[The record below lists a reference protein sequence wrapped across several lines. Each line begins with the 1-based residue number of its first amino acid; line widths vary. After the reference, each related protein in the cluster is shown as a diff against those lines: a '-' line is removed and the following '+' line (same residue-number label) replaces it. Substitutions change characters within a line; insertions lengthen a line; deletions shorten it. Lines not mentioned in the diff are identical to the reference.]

1 MAKPSFPP
9 PSVALWGG
17 WYANI
22 LELST
27 FDTPEEQ
34 QTFLREHALVQAL
47 ASVEETKNMTDL
59 WTAVR
64 RIPEQTVMQLN
75 SPLLDDLR
83 KVSNAPLLGRCFCST
98 ERYAALAAHGHD
110 LAELIRW
117 NKDASLE
124 TVSFCLDRDGAV
136 PSVTN
141 ALYWAAMNGRKDICG
156 LLLRNHG
163 LDIRLFDDYPLRWSA
178 ATGRKDICELLLDAG
193 VDPRGDDDAALR
205 WAAENGH
212 KDVCVLLLDRGANVN
227 ALDGHPLRGAA
238 YWGSRDLCEL
248 LLDRG
253 ADIHACDNAALRW
266 AIGNGQQDVISLL
279 LSRGANQ
286 PSYVVAG
293 SHLLRRSAN

>member
-1 MAKPSFPP
+1 MSKPPPPP

-27 FDTPEEQ
+27 FDTPEDQ
-34 QTFLREHALVQAL
+34 QTFLRENALVQTL

-83 KVSNAPLLGRCFCST
+83 KGSVTPPLDRVFYSI
-98 ERYAALAAHGHD
+98 ERYTALVAQGPD
-110 LAELIRW
+110 LALLIRF
-117 NKDASLE
+117 NKAVSLE
-124 TVSFCLDRDGAV
+124 TVSFCLDRTDDPV
-136 PSVTN
+136 LTDS
-141 ALYWAAMNGRKDICG
+141 LYWAAMHGRKDICE
-156 LLLRNHG
+156 LLLKHG
-163 LDIRLFDDYPLRWSA
+163 LDIRSFDSYPLRWSA
-178 ATGRKDICELLLDAG
+178 ALGRKDICELLLDAG
-193 VDPRGDDDAALR
+193 VDVRGDNDAAIR

-227 ALDGHPLRGAA
+227 AQDGYPLRGAA
-238 YWGSRDLCEL
+238 YWGDRDLCEL

-253 ADIHACDNAALRW
+253 ADIHAFDDAALRW
-266 AIGNGQQDVISLL
+266 AIGNGQQDVVSLL
-279 LSRGANQ
+279 LSRGAT
-286 PSYVVAG
+286 
-293 SHLLRRSAN
+293 RRP